1 MLLAGMAEIRS
12 AHEALAATPRFRKPA
27 DAAWLLPLHSSV
39 AGDQQRRVFADP
51 PAGVR
56 KVVLAT
62 NIAGVRSAR
71 LDKTLNHPAVICSV
85 LLAASIGAHQ

>member
-1 MLLAGMAEIRS
+1 MAEIRS
-12 AHEALAATPRFRKPA
+12 AHEALAATLRFRKPA

-51 PAGVR
+51 PPGVR

-62 NIAGVRSAR
+62 NIAGAHSAQLR
-71 LDKTLNHPAVICSV
+71 NLESSCLDLHCSV
-85 LLAASIGAHQ
+85 GLQSGQYRGPPIY